1 MVGEA
6 LVSRGVSLE
15 VITDM
20 LTIVFIYV
28 CISGCVGSSCP
39 MWAFSRVAILRSGV
53 QASHCGG

>member
-15 VITDM
+15 VITDI

-28 CISGCVGSSCP
+28 FISGCAGSPLLHVG
-39 MWAFSRVAILRSGV
+39 VL
-53 QASHCGG
+53 